1 MKTLEIIFGHSCYH
15 TMKNSKLNDNIL
27 MLNVLFNVGDL
38 SNYRNHKINI
48 PENLLL
54 EDKNVNFE
62 SEYNIIVDNI
72 KQKNKIRVWT
82 GRNDI
87 YSYLIMLYICSI
99 VKDYNY
105 ELYVLYCDD
114 YNNDYPSP
122 SVMKEEEL
130 KVLSRLEHKLTNEEI
145 NNNVNI
151 WNNLVS
157 DNSDLR
163 VIDSGNVKSV
173 SMNFYNN
180 FIIDTLKP
188 MGKVKMCQLIGKLMQ
203 NVYMHDTMYVYLID
217 RLISINK
224 IKMTLYNGSRYF
236 ESLIEVIE

>member
-1 MKTLEIIFGHSCYH
+1 MKTLEIIFGHSCYY

-62 SEYNIIVDNI
+62 LEYNIIVDNI

-87 YSYLIMLYICSI
+87 YSYLVMLYICSI

-114 YNNDYPSP
+114 YNNDYPSF

-130 KVLSRLEHKLTNEEI
+130 KVLSGLEHKLTNEEI

-173 SMNFYNN
+173 SIDFYDN
-180 FIIDTLKP
+180 FIIDTLKA
-188 MGKVKMCQLIGKLMQ
+188 MGKVKICQLVGKLMQ
-203 NVYMHDTMYVYLID
+203 NVYMNDTMYVYLID